1 MPPRL
6 SPAGSSVQNEIDYVR
21 KATALDGDAFVD
33 HLRKKAFVDPAFAA
47 MWAAVQ
53 AILASHPFGPRVLDL
68 GCGPGWTSI
77 FLAGRGL
84 QVTGGDVSPDML
96 TFARDNARRLGMDVE
111 FRSIDMQNGF
121 VVAEPFDSVLI
132 FDALH
137 HCPDER
143 RVLQNAADAL
153 RPGGS
158 ILIVEP
164 DWFHEYAPSAD
175 HDRAQF
181 GTTERGM
188 GWRRVHKAAKA
199 VGFVEIER
207 FYNVTATPPRNL
219 VQRLKAVAVAA
230 LTVSVGF
237 PHRPN
242 IVLARKP
249 GA

>member
-1 MPPRL
+1 M
-6 SPAGSSVQNEIDYVR
+6 AEKFTVQNEINYVQ
-21 KATALDGDAFVD
+21 KATELDGQAFVD
-33 HLRKKAFVDPAFAA
+33 HLRKKAFVDPSFAA

-53 AILASHPFGPRVLDL
+53 AILAQRDFGPRVLDL

-96 TFARDNARRLGMDVE
+96 SFARENAQKLGMDCE
-111 FRSIDMQNGF
+111 FQTIDMQAGF
-121 VVAEPFDSVLI
+121 DVHEPFDSVLI

-137 HCPDER
+137 HCPDEVK
-143 RVLQNAADAL
+143 VLRNAFAAL
-153 RPGGS
+153 RPGGT

-175 HDRAQF
+175 HDRDHF

-188 GWRRVHKAAKA
+188 GWHRVQKAMKKA
-199 VGFVEIER
+199 GFREVER
-207 FYNVTATPPRNL
+207 FYNVTSTPQRKL
-219 VQRLKAVAVAA
+219 LDRLKAVVVAG
-230 LTVSVGF
+230 LTVTVGF

-249 GA
+249 R